1 MSGDYSVQMR
11 RRQTHCERREQH
23 FHHSPWE
30 RERQRMGE
38 KWILATVLKTDRQ
51 TLSPE
56 HLQCAQD
63 LPSVCINKHHPATT
77 RLVRLHVCRRSP
89 LSPVQPPPPL
99 LQSPPTGT
107 ETAAQTGLS
116 VSERGGEGGVWGFGG
131 VEGRWEDSDES
142 VQPGLDAEQ
151 WGRDGWETVPFIYNQ
166 LEVFG

>member
-1 MSGDYSVQMR
+1 MCIPGDNRVMSGDYSVQMR

-89 LSPVQPPPPL
+89 LSPVQPPLPSSNPRPQALKPL
-99 LQSPPTGT
+99 HRPDWVFPRG
-107 ETAAQTGLS
+107 EEREECGGLGGWK
-116 VSERGGEGGVWGFGG
+116 GGE
-131 VEGRWEDSDES
+131 RTRMRACS
-142 VQPGLDAEQ
+142 
-151 WGRDGWETVPFIYNQ
+151 RD
-166 LEVFG
+166 